1 MVLEGG
7 IYSCFLISKHP
18 SSTGSEARN
27 LFVCIPAKA
36 TAAPVCLERR
46 RSAMVKMEIKEE
58 LLPNAMGW
66 AEGNLKELFR
76 GAEKS

>member
-1 MVLEGG
+1 
-7 IYSCFLISKHP
+7 
-18 SSTGSEARN
+18 
-27 LFVCIPAKA
+27 
-36 TAAPVCLERR
+36 
-46 RSAMVKMEIKEE
+46 MVKMEIKEE